1 MYNYS
6 VEHGEENVT
15 RSISESQIGEYDR
28 KLVNCLPEDNS
39 MYEIDFL
46 GKLVHQVT
54 L

>member
-1 MYNYS
+1 MD
-6 VEHGEENVT
+6 G
-15 RSISESQIGEYDR
+15 SISEIPIGKYDE

-39 MYEIDFL
+39 MNEIDFL